1 MVKVGMWFSRSA
13 DMRCFIRLLLFVS
26 VMSGVQLGAE
36 SAQETPFSLTIG
48 TPQQVVKAGSEV
60 RVDVVL
66 KNTSDHEIT
75 LLRSPGTGRGE
86 LEFESD
92 VLSEKGNPA
101 SQTKYGHGLKKSGLD
116 AVEGSRIMF
125 RLQPGETYEDSMS
138 LNKLYDLSKP
148 GKYRIELHKRVPD
161 HLGQGVVKSNALVI
175 TVTS

>member
-1 MVKVGMWFSRSA
+1 
-13 DMRCFIRLLLFVS
+13 MRRFIRLLLFVS
-26 VMSGVQLGAE
+26 VIAAVQLMAQ
-36 SAQETPFSLTIG
+36 SAQEPPFSLTIS
-48 TPQQVVKAGSEV
+48 TPQEIVKAGSEV

-66 KNTSDHEIT
+66 RNTSDHEIT

-92 VLSEKGNPA
+92 VLGEKGNLA
-101 SQTKYGHGLKKSGLD
+101 SQTKYGQQLKKSGLN

-148 GKYRIELHKRVPD
+148 GKYKIQLHKRVPE

-175 TVTS
+175 TVTPS